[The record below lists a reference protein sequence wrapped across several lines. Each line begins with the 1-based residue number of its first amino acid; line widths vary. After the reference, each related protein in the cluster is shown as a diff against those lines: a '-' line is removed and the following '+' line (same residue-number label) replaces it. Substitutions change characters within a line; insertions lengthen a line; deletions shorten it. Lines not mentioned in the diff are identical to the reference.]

1 MIIDTLTI
9 VALHRTVADP
19 VLFGQDVAVTVNQ
32 QASRFP
38 LLLTCALTGLLL
50 GIWILS
56 RATGLTRFRRRVLST
71 LRIAIFVILLLM
83 MMGWTQQEHTIQK
96 PDLLVLIDRSE
107 SMQLEDQYSVSELGR
122 FISGRT
128 RQSEWSLPR
137 WKLLTAWLGNL
148 RLASANQRW
157 YVDENERHKPLARLS
172 EDYRISV
179 YHIGSNL
186 RLAGNGVRAH
196 ADLSEAQDF
205 DQTESRIGDAIRQA
219 VAQHR
224 GRSVAAV
231 IVLTDGINTN
241 GSSLQDASDWIA
253 KKSIPLLIG
262 GIGSLQQT
270 PDIALEN
277 PLAPTM
283 AHLGEQLFL
292 EVDLNLLG
300 ELATSS
306 KPLEVQ
312 ILASLGNNADPF
324 MQIIESVSNDT
335 PSKRLRI
342 PFVPSQVGQAQ
353 IRVAISEISE
363 ESNTENNSVE
373 FEINVTDDA
382 TRILLIENMP
392 RFEYRALVD
401 LLGRS
406 VEPEQTDNRFTV
418 DTVLFSS
425 DARLVAMDERVLA
438 SLPTRRDQLFQYDV
452 IVMGDVE
459 SRMLSGQF
467 QQLLIEFVEHR
478 GGGIV
483 FIAGPLGMPTTFAG
497 QPLEKLFPVAA
508 DQFQETDELDQ
519 VNKIILNPLGERFAH
534 LQLGTELTDNVSAWQ
549 SLTVPYW
556 SVTSDLQRP
565 GVHVLSTWGTANDEI
580 GPLITQQ
587 FVGAGKVVFHW
598 FDATWR
604 WNESVQPT
612 AEGQKPFDQYW
623 EQTMRY
629 MSRQTAPT
637 DGSGLIEIVV
647 HGESFV
653 VGEPVPV
660 TVRFLDERTAP
671 DDDHAVMVVVEHA
684 SGRRQ
689 FLRLARL
696 GADRGRFAATM
707 QGLELGTY
715 RLQLV
720 EPVVSQDGDKDT
732 AAASFSVI
740 APQGELVRRT
750 LSDIEKRNIIDPEH
764 GRYFNVSDLHELVE
778 NVPQGTP
785 VRVRSKVAKPIW
797 NANWIVGILI
807 SLLAIDWT
815 LRRRWYN

>member
-1 MIIDTLTI
+1 MISDISTI
-9 VALHRTVADP
+9 VEINSLHAGLI
-19 VLFGQDVAVTVNQ
+19 LFGQDVMVTVNQ

-38 LLLTCALTGLLL
+38 LLLACAVIALLL
-50 GIWILS
+50 GIWILW
-56 RATGLTRFRRRVLST
+56 RTTGLTRFQRHALLT
-71 LRIAIFVILLLM
+71 LRIAILVILLLM
-83 MMGWTQQEHTIQK
+83 MMGWTQQEHTTQK
-96 PDLLVLIDRSE
+96 PDLLILIDRSE
-107 SMQLEDQYSVSELGR
+107 SMQLEDQYSIAELGR

-128 RQSEWSLPR
+128 IQSEWSLPR
-137 WKLLTAWLGNL
+137 WKLLTAWLDNL
-148 RLASANQRW
+148 RLDSANQRW
-157 YVDENERHKPLARLS
+157 HEDDSELNIPLTRLS

-179 YHIGSNL
+179 YHFGSNL
-186 RLAGNGVRAH
+186 RLAGRGVSAN

-205 DQTESRIGDAIRQA
+205 DQTESRIGDAIREA
-219 VAQHR
+219 VTQHR
-224 GRSVAAV
+224 GRSIASV
-231 IVLTDGINTN
+231 IVLTDAINTN

-262 GIGSLQQT
+262 GFGSLQQT

-277 PLAPTM
+277 PLAPKM
-283 AHLGEQLFL
+283 AYLGEQLFL

-300 ELATSS
+300 KLATAG

-312 ILASLGNNADPF
+312 VLASLGNNADPF
-324 MQIIESVSNDT
+324 MQIMESVSNDA
-335 PSKRLRI
+335 PSKRIRI
-342 PFVPSQVGQAQ
+342 PFIPSQVGHAQ
-353 IRVAISEISE
+353 IRVAISATNE

-373 FEINVTDDA
+373 FEINVTDDT

-392 RFEYRALVD
+392 RFEYRALLD

-406 VEPEQTDNRFTV
+406 IESDQTGNRFSV
-418 DTVLFSS
+418 NSVLFSA
-425 DARLVAMDERVLA
+425 DARLMDMDKRVLA
-438 SLPTRRDQLFQYDV
+438 SLPTGREQLFQYDV
-452 IVMGDVE
+452 IVVGDVE
-459 SRMLSGQF
+459 SRMLSVQF
-467 QQLLIEFVEHR
+467 QQLLVEFVEQR

-483 FIAGPLGMPTTFAG
+483 FVAGPIGMPTTFAG

-508 DQFQETDELDQ
+508 DQFQEADDLDQ
-519 VNKIILNPLGERFAH
+519 THEIMLNSLGERFAH
-534 LQLGTELTDNVSAWQ
+534 LQLGTEVANNVSAWQ

-565 GVHVLSTWGTANDEI
+565 GVHILSSLESANDEV

-604 WNESVQPT
+604 WNESMEISPE
-612 AEGQKPFDQYW
+612 ALKPFDQYW

-629 MSRQTAPT
+629 MSRQAAPT

-647 HGESFV
+647 HGEAFV
-653 VGEPVPV
+653 VGESVPV
-660 TVRFLDERTAP
+660 MVRFLDERTAP
-671 DDDHAVMVVVEHA
+671 DDDHAVMVVVEHTN
-684 SGRRQ
+684 GRRQ

-720 EPVVSQDGDKDT
+720 EPVMSQNGGKN
-732 AAASFSVI
+732 AAVTSFTVV
-740 APQGELVRRT
+740 APQGELVRQT
-750 LSDIEKRNIIDPEH
+750 LSDFEKRQMIDPKH
-764 GRYFNVSDLHELVE
+764 GRYFDVSELHELVV
-778 NVPQGTP
+778 NVPRGTP
-785 VRVRSKVAKPIW
+785 VRVGSKVAKPIW
-797 NANWIVGILI
+797 NANWIVAILI
-807 SLLAIDWT
+807 SLLTIDWT

>member
-1 MIIDTLTI
+1 MIVDTRTI
-9 VALHRTVADP
+9 VAFNSTFADLL
-19 VLFGQDVAVTVNQ
+19 LFGQDLAVTVNQ
-32 QASRFP
+32 QVSRFP
-38 LLLTCALTGLLL
+38 LLITCAGTGLLL
-50 GIWILS
+50 GIWILC
-56 RATGLTRFRRRVLST
+56 RTTGLTRFRRHVLST

-83 MMGWTQQEHTIQK
+83 MMGWTQQEHATQK
-96 PDLLVLIDRSE
+96 PDLLILIDRSE
-107 SMQLEDQYSVSELGR
+107 SMQLEDQYSVAELGR

-128 RQSEWSLPR
+128 TQSEWSLPR
-137 WKLLTAWLGNL
+137 WKLLTAWLDNL
-148 RLASANQRW
+148 RLDSANHHW
-157 YVDENERHKPLARLS
+157 HEDDSELNKPLARLS

-186 RLAGNGVRAH
+186 RLAGRGVSVH

-219 VAQHR
+219 VTQHR

-231 IVLTDGINTN
+231 IVLTDGIDTN

-283 AHLGEQLFL
+283 AHVGEQLFL

-300 ELATSS
+300 ELATAS

-312 ILASLGNNADPF
+312 IIASLGDNADPF
-324 MQIIESVSNDT
+324 MQIIESVSNGA

-342 PFVPSQVGQAQ
+342 PFVPSQVGRAQ
-353 IRVAISEISE
+353 IRVAISETSE

-373 FEINVTDDA
+373 FEINVTDD
-382 TRILLIENMP
+382 TTKILLVENMP
-392 RFEYRALVD
+392 RFEYRALLD

-406 VEPEQTDNRFTV
+406 IEPDQTGNRFSV

-438 SLPTRRDQLFQYDV
+438 SLPTRREQLFQYDV
-452 IVMGDVE
+452 IVIGDVE

-467 QQLLIEFVEHR
+467 QQLLIEFVEQR

-508 DQFQETDELDQ
+508 DQFQEADDLDQ
-519 VNKIILNPLGERFAH
+519 ANKIILNSLGERFAH
-534 LQLGTELTDNVSAWQ
+534 LQLGTEFTENVSAWQ
-549 SLTVPYW
+549 TLTAPYW

-565 GVHVLSTWGTANDEI
+565 GVHILSTLGTTNDEV

-604 WNESVQPT
+604 WNESVET
-612 AEGQKPFDQYW
+612 AAERQKPFDQYW

-647 HGESFV
+647 HGEAFV
-653 VGEPVPV
+653 VGEGVPV
-660 TVRFLDERTAP
+660 TVRFLDDRTAP
-671 DDDHAVMVVVEHA
+671 DDDHAVMVVVEHTN
-684 SGRRQ
+684 GRRQ

-720 EPVVSQDGDKDT
+720 EPVVSQDGGKN
-732 AAASFSVI
+732 AAVASFTVV

-750 LSDIEKRNIIDPEH
+750 LSDVEKRQIIDPEH
-764 GRYFNVSDLHELVE
+764 GRYFNVNDLHELVA
-778 NVPQGTP
+778 NVPRGTP

-797 NANWIVGILI
+797 NANWVVGILI

>member
-1 MIIDTLTI
+1 MIGDTSTI
-9 VALHRTVADP
+9 VEINSIYVDL
-19 VLFGQDVAVTVNQ
+19 VLFGQGVTVTVDQ

-38 LLLTCALTGLLL
+38 LLLACAATALLI
-50 GIWILS
+50 GIWIFW
-56 RATGLTRFRRRVLST
+56 RTTGLTRFQRQVLST
-71 LRIAIFVILLLM
+71 LRISIFVILLLM
-83 MMGWTQQEHTIQK
+83 MMGWTQQEHATQK
-96 PDLLVLIDRSE
+96 PDLLILIDRSE
-107 SMQLEDQYSVSELGR
+107 SMQLEDQYSMAELGR

-128 RQSEWSLPR
+128 IQSEWSLPR
-137 WKLLTAWLGNL
+137 WKLLTAWLDNL
-148 RLASANQRW
+148 RLDSANHRW
-157 YVDENERHKPLARLS
+157 HEDDSELNKPLARLS

-179 YHIGSNL
+179 YHLGSNL
-186 RLAGNGVRAH
+186 RLAGRGVSVN

-219 VAQHR
+219 VTQHR
-224 GRSVAAV
+224 GRSIAAV

-241 GSSLQDASDWIA
+241 GASLQDASDWIA

-262 GIGSLQQT
+262 GFGSLQQT

-300 ELATSS
+300 ELATAG

-312 ILASLGNNADPF
+312 VIASLGNNVDPF
-324 MQIIESVSNDT
+324 LQIIESVSNDD

-342 PFVPSQVGQAQ
+342 PFVPTQVGRTQ
-353 IRVAISEISE
+353 IRVAISATSE

-382 TRILLIENMP
+382 TRILLVENMP
-392 RFEYRALVD
+392 RFEYRALLD

-406 VEPEQTDNRFTV
+406 IDSEQTGNRFSV
-418 DTVLFSS
+418 DSVLFSA
-425 DARLVAMDERVLA
+425 DARLVEMNKRVLA
-438 SLPTRRDQLFQYDV
+438 TLPSSREQLFQYDV
-452 IVMGDVE
+452 IVVGDVE
-459 SRMLSGQF
+459 SRMLSVQF
-467 QQLLIEFVEHR
+467 QQLLIEFVEQR

-483 FIAGPLGMPTTFAG
+483 FVAGPLGMPTTFAG

-508 DQFQETDELDQ
+508 DQFQEVDDLDQ
-519 VNKIILNPLGERFAH
+519 TNEIILNSLGERFAH
-534 LQLGTELTDNVSAWQ
+534 LQLGTEVTDNVSAWQ
-549 SLTVPYW
+549 ALTVPYW

-565 GVHVLSTWGTANDEI
+565 GVHILSTLGTTNDEV

-604 WNESVQPT
+604 WNESVEVS
-612 AEGQKPFDQYW
+612 AEGIKPFDQYW

-629 MSRQTAPT
+629 MSRQTALT

-647 HGESFV
+647 HGEAFV

-671 DDDHAVMVVVEHA
+671 DDDHAVMVVVEHTN
-684 SGRRQ
+684 GRRQ

-707 QGLELGTY
+707 QGLDLGTY

-720 EPVVSQDGDKDT
+720 EPVVSLDGGKN
-732 AAASFSVI
+732 AAVASFTVI
-740 APQGELVRRT
+740 APQGELVRQT
-750 LSDIEKRNIIDPEH
+750 LSDVEKRRMINPEH
-764 GRYFNVSDLHELVE
+764 GRYFNVSELHALVA
-778 NVPQGTP
+778 NVPRGTP

-797 NANWIVGILI
+797 NANWIVAILI